1 MFEILKSR
9 KNLQLVSQ
17 DSHPHSFELLGSYQT
32 CYPMSSVV
40 INIFD
45 MMNPGDLLRR
55 ICSTN
60 ENCSCWAMSSQ
71 WKPCS
76 VIWSGCCLWKC
87 LIDWPCLLFNISDIK
102 SFHPSGVE
110 WFCEPAACCSS
121 AFNLQENKCSCWVP
135 VLSTRGHSKTV
146 TLKRRVHWLMV
157 NWWTTVVCVCFHC
170 IILYMCY
177 KTGNECFHPPVRVA
191 VDFQSCFCCPFYRK

>member
-1 MFEILKSR
+1 
-9 KNLQLVSQ
+9 
-17 DSHPHSFELLGSYQT
+17 
-32 CYPMSSVV
+32 MSSVV

-60 ENCSCWAMSSQ
+60 ESCSCWAMSSQ
-71 WKPCS
+71 WEPCS

-102 SFHPSGVE
+102 SFHHSGVE

-157 NWWTTVVCVCFHC
+157 NWWTTVVCLFS
-170 IILYMCY
+170 LYHLVHVLQDRKLMLSS
-177 KTGNECFHPPVRVA
+177 TSES
-191 VDFQSCFCCPFYRK
+191 SCWLPELFLLSLL